1 MTHAIPAGLR
11 EAAHAV
17 QAGAL
22 TSTQLVEHAL
32 AQIER
37 CRDLNTIAFV
47 DAARA
52 LREAAE
58 LDLDAR
64 SGNLRGPLHGVPV
77 TVKDL
82 FNVRGMPMRAGTRA
96 PLPRITPEEA
106 PAVEALRNAGA
117 VILAKTNLQEIALG
131 LNGENPW
138 TGDVKNP
145 HDPARQS
152 GGSSSGSAA
161 SLGAGIAFGSLGSD
175 TAGSIRLPAS
185 FCGVVG
191 FKPSWGR
198 VSLDGA
204 LPLIPSMDHAG
215 PLARSVADVAM
226 LFGVLTATPSLLPT
240 PNPSPEGRG
249 ETVAWE
255 GLREGISK
263 PTLGIPRTYLEG
275 ALTAE
280 VQSAFHVFVQHLK
293 KRGAKII
300 DIELDVANAADAFL
314 PLRADSVIVHRAAL
328 ETNPDAFAPYVRDT
342 LLRGYEF
349 KAVDYLAA
357 RQQQRQMRESIH
369 RSLAGVDALLLPA
382 SPCVAPLRGETEV
395 ELESGRHNVRL
406 AILKLCAP
414 FSFAGVPALSL
425 PFAQIAG
432 LPVNA
437 QVITPFGEDART
449 LQIGQWVEKANTP
462 R

>member
-1 MTHAIPAGLR
+1 MTSAAIPAGLV
-11 EAAHAV
+11 AAAQAV
-17 QAGAL
+17 QAGAI
-22 TSTQLVEHAL
+22 TSTQLVEQAL
-32 AQIER
+32 AKMEQ

-47 DAARA
+47 DPGRA

-82 FNVRGMPMRAGTRA
+82 FNVRGMPMRAGTNA

-117 VILAKTNLQEIALG
+117 IILAKTNMQEIALG

-145 HDPARQS
+145 NDPARQS

-161 SLGAGIAFGSLGSD
+161 SLGAGIGYGSLGSD

-198 VSLDGA
+198 VSLEGA

-215 PLARSVADVAM
+215 PLARNIADAAL
-226 LFGVLTATPSLLPT
+226 LFDVLMKSFTPPPL
-240 PNPSPEGRG
+240 G
-249 ETVAWE
+249 E
-255 GLREGISK
+255 GLGVGTIK
-263 PTLGIPRTYLEG
+263 PTLGIPRKYLEG
-275 ALTAE
+275 ALTTD
-280 VQSAFHVFVQHLK
+280 VHRAFDAFALRLK
-293 KRGAKII
+293 KRGAKVIE
-300 DIELDVANAADAFL
+300 IELDIVNAADAFL
-314 PLRADSVIVHRAAL
+314 PLRADSVIVHRRAL
-328 ETNPDAFAPYVRDT
+328 ETSPDAFAPYVRDT

-349 KAVDYLAA
+349 KAVDYLTA
-357 RQQQRQMRESIH
+357 RQQQRVMREAIH

-382 SPCVAPLRGETEV
+382 APCVAPLRGETEV
-395 ELESGRHNVRL
+395 ELESGRQNVRL
-406 AILKLCAP
+406 AILRLCAP

-425 PFAQIAG
+425 PFAHIDG

-437 QVITPFGEDART
+437 QIVTSFGEDAHA
-449 LQIGQWVEKANTP
+449 LQVGQWVEKANTP
-462 R
+462 Q

>member
-1 MTHAIPAGLR
+1 MIHAIPAGLID
-11 EAAHAV
+11 AAQAV
-17 QAGAL
+17 QAGAR

-32 AQIER
+32 LQIER

-47 DAARA
+47 DAERA
-52 LREAAE
+52 LREAGE

-82 FNVRGMPMRAGTRA
+82 FNVRGMPMHAGTNA
-96 PLPRITPEEA
+96 PLPHIAPDEA

-117 VILAKTNLQEIALG
+117 VILAKTNMQEIALG

-161 SLGAGIAFGSLGSD
+161 SLGAGIGYGSLGSD

-191 FKPSWGR
+191 FKPTWGR
-198 VSLDGA
+198 VSLEGA

-215 PLARSVADVAM
+215 PMARSVADVAM
-226 LFGVLTATPSLLPT
+226 LYQVLSSVT
-240 PNPSPEGRG
+240 SPHPASPQRVDE
-249 ETVAWE
+249 
-255 GLREGISK
+255 IKS
-263 PTLGIPRTYLEG
+263 PTLGIPRKYLEG

-280 VQSAFHVFVQHLK
+280 VHRAFNAFALHLK
-293 KRGAKII
+293 KRGAKTI
-300 DIELDVANAADAFL
+300 DIDIDIINATEAFL
-314 PLRADSVIVHRAAL
+314 PLRADSVIVHRKAL
-328 ETNPDAFAPYVRDT
+328 ERNPDAFAPYVRDT

-349 KAVDYLAA
+349 KAVDYLTA
-357 RQQQRQMRESIH
+357 RQQQHEMRDAIH

-382 SPCVAPLRGETEV
+382 SPCIAPLRGETEV

-406 AILKLCAP
+406 AILRLCAP

-425 PFAQIAG
+425 PFTRIDG
-432 LPVNA
+432 MPVNA
-437 QVITPFGEDART
+437 QVITPLGEDARA
-449 LQIGQWVEKANTP
+449 LAIGRWVEKANTP